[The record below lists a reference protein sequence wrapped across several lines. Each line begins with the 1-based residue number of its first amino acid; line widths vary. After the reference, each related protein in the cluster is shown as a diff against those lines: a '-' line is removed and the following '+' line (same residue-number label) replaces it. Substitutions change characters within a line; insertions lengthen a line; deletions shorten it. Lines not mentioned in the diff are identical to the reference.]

1 MAQTTGLLLKFLR
14 AIFLLLS
21 IAGLLFVIPF
31 VAYQILYPSTPGDV
45 VVLNVRQRI
54 PHYNPELHPQAEQQV
69 AGGKP
74 ARLLM
79 HAQIGT
85 LVVQEPSAVRRVL
98 LRLVNAERG
107 SLPMIVAGLAF
118 ALLMAKILGDM
129 KPGAPFTAANVRR
142 LRWLAVLLLG
152 CEVYQ
157 QVASR
162 WMQDYLS
169 RLPAAGTADLVTNA
183 DFGSSMLSS
192 GLAAA
197 VLVLLASSYQRG
209 VELTEEAELTV

>member
-1 MAQTTGLLLKFLR
+1 MNQITGLLLKFLH
-14 AIFLLLS
+14 AIFLLIS
-21 IAGLLFVIPF
+21 IAGLLFVVPF
-31 VAYQILYPSTPGDV
+31 VTYNVVFPSTPGN
-45 VVLNVRQRI
+45 VVLLNVWQQMKAS
-54 PHYNPELHPQAEQQV
+54 ETLDEAQQQV
-69 AGGKP
+69 VRGQP
-74 ARLLM
+74 AKLLL
-79 HAQIGT
+79 HAQTGT
-85 LVVQEPSAVRRVL
+85 LVVQEPNAARRML

-107 SLPMIVAGLAF
+107 PLPMIVAGVVFTLI
-118 ALLMAKILGDM
+118 MAKILGDM

-157 QVASR
+157 RAASW

-169 RLPAAGTADLVTNA
+169 HLPAAHTAQLVSNA

-197 VLVLLASSYQRG
+197 ILVLLAGSYQRG
-209 VELTEEAELTV
+209 VELAEEAELTV

>member
-1 MAQTTGLLLKFLR
+1 MAQITGLLLKFLR
-14 AIFLLLS
+14 AIFLLMS
-21 IAGLLFVIPF
+21 IAGLLFVAPF
-31 VAYQILYPSTPGDV
+31 VAYQIMYPSTPGDV

-54 PHYNPELHPQAEQQV
+54 PHYNPELHSQAEQQV
-69 AGGKP
+69 ASGKP

-118 ALLMAKILGDM
+118 ALLMAKILGDI

-157 QVASR
+157 RAASW

-169 RLPAAGTADLVTNA
+169 CLPAAGTAQLTSNA
-183 DFGSSMLSS
+183 DFSASLISS
-192 GLAAA
+192 GLSAAI
-197 VLVLLASSYQRG
+197 LVLLASSYRRG
-209 VELTEEAELTV
+209 VELAEEAQLTV

>member
-1 MAQTTGLLLKFLR
+1 MAQITGLLLKFLR
-14 AIFLLLS
+14 AIFLLMS
-21 IAGLLFVIPF
+21 IAGLLFVAPF
-31 VAYQILYPSTPGDV
+31 VAYHILYPSTPGDV

-54 PHYNPELHPQAEQQV
+54 SHYNSELHSQAEQQV

-107 SLPMIVAGLAF
+107 PLPMIVAGLAF
-118 ALLMAKILGDM
+118 ALLMAKILGDI
-129 KPGAPFTAANVRR
+129 KPGVPFTAANVRR
-142 LRWLAVLLLG
+142 LRWLAVLLLC

-157 QVASR
+157 RAASW